1 MTDEDWQSRFYE
13 IVSEV
18 APEFMPNICEIS
30 VYHFAVTLQIND
42 PERSNIT
49 CSVYRKKNGIFSL
62 KDWAPVSEATDLKAR
77 IEAYLLSFHPQKTFD
92 GIPQSALRDFE
103 RLAEELA
110 GVGTTIT
117 WKQVEDFRARLSAK
131 GLSGQRCDLLV
142 YYKNSGISTKRTS
155 VNFFNGDEQLGDQ
168 IKETLSRLFPNQE
181 SDR

>member
-77 IEAYLLSFHPQKTFD
+77 IEAYFLSFHPQKTFD

-142 YYKNSGISTKRTS
+142 YYKNSGISAKRTS

>member
-18 APEFMPNICEIS
+18 APEFMPNISEIS

-62 KDWAPVSEATDLKAR
+62 KDWAPVSEATDLKER
-77 IEAYLLSFHPQKTFD
+77 IVDYFLSFHPQKTFD

-142 YYKNSGISTKRTS
+142 YYKNSGISAKRTS
-155 VNFFNGDEQLGDQ
+155 VNFLNGDEQLGDQ

>member
-30 VYHFAVTLQIND
+30 VYHFAVTFQIND

-77 IEAYLLSFHPQKTFD
+77 IEAYFLSFHPQKTFD

-142 YYKNSGISTKRTS
+142 YYKNSGISAKRTS
-155 VNFFNGDEQLGDQ
+155 VNFLDGDEQLGDQ